1 MTRDECRDWVEIPI
15 RWSDMDGLRH
25 VNNARY
31 FTYFEIARIHLFEQI
46 VTDGP
51 WHEAGQGPV
60 LASVACNFRQPVL
73 YPARI
78 EVGST
83 VTKVSRRSF
92 RVEHSIFFG
101 GTGTLAADGHSIVV
115 WVDRAE
121 GQPVELSEALVQAL
135 DAFVP
140 LKQGGAGLSATLELG
155 RREEEAL

>member
-46 VTDGP
+46 VRDGP
-51 WHEAGQGPV
+51 WHEAQQGPV

-83 VTKVSRRSF
+83 VTKVGRRSF
-92 RVEHSIFFG
+92 QVEHAIFLG
-101 GTGTLAADGHSIVV
+101 DTDTLAADGHSVVV
-115 WVDRAE
+115 WVDRAA
-121 GQPVELSEALVQAL
+121 GQSVDLSATLVQAL
-135 DAFVP
+135 AVFAP
-140 LKQGGAGLSATLELG
+140 LRQEG
-155 RREEEAL
+155 R